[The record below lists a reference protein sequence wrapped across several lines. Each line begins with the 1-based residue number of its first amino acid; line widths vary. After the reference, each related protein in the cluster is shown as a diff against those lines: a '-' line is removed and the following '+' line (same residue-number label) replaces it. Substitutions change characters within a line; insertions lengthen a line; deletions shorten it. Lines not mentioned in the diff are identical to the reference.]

1 MYKYKVPPQLTH
13 QFPQLVIDYVN
24 RNPALAPLISGFPS
38 PETYRDIIKN
48 RNYSSHTRGV
58 LNEVLEKQYHAL
70 GLLSGDGNEQVV
82 KNLALL
88 KEANTFTVCT
98 GHQLNIFTGPLYT
111 IYKVVTTIRLAEELT
126 KHYPEHNFVPVF
138 WLATEDHDFDE
149 INHFHLFGKT
159 FSWPYPDAVTGKPV
173 GRLSTHGLNNIIEE
187 LKNLRIPE
195 SLLQLFE
202 QAYTQHTNLAN
213 ATVSI
218 YHRLFRLFGLVILQ
232 PDTPELKRIFLNYTK
247 RDILEKVSYTGV
259 KQTSELLSAA
269 KYNVQVNPREINY
282 FYITNEG
289 KRERIIH
296 ENNYQINNSD
306 TIFSQEE
313 FLQKLNDSPERFSPN
328 VITRP
333 MYQEVVLPNLA
344 YIGGPGEISYWLELK
359 QAFRAHNIPF
369 PVLHLRNSFV
379 LIGSKML
386 KHLQTLGLPLENYF
400 LDEVSLKR
408 RFIEQLPV
416 DSRVENEISA
426 INALFDSILAK
437 IETVDKSKVGE
448 WVKRINEQKAL
459 IKRLDKDFVD
469 IVSQKLDNQ
478 LDKLF
483 KVRESLIPEGKL
495 SERSE
500 NLIGKVKN
508 HPSDFITFIHEHT
521 DVFDQSVT
529 CLEI

>member
-1 MYKYKVPPQLTH
+1 MYKYKVSPELTH

-24 RNPALAPLISGFPS
+24 RNPALAPFIADFPS
-38 PETYRDIIKN
+38 LEAYRDSIKN
-48 RNYSSHTRGV
+48 RNYSEHTRSV
-58 LNEVLEKQYHAL
+58 LTEVLEKQYQSL
-70 GLLSGDGNEQVV
+70 GLLAGEGNEAVI
-82 KNLALL
+82 KNLTLL
-88 KEANTFTVCT
+88 KEVTTFTVCT

-111 IYKVVTTIRLAEELT
+111 IYKVVTTIKLAEELT
-126 KHYPEHNFVPVF
+126 KYYPGHHFVPVF

-149 INHFHLFGKT
+149 VNHFHLFGKT
-159 FSWPYPDAVTGKPV
+159 FSWPYPDCVSGKPV
-173 GRLSTHGLNNIIEE
+173 GHLSTQGLNIIIDE
-187 LKNLRIPE
+187 LRKLNVQE
-195 SLLQLFE
+195 NLLQLFE
-202 QAYTQHTNLAN
+202 QAYTQHTNLAE

-218 YHRLFRLFGLVILQ
+218 YHQLFRSFGLVILQ

-247 RDILEKVSYTGV
+247 RDILERLSYKEA

-269 KYNVQVNPREINY
+269 KYNIQVNPREINY

-289 KRERIIH
+289 KRERIIY

-306 TIFSQEE
+306 IAFSAEQ
-313 FLQKLNDSPERFSPN
+313 LVQKLNDSPERFSPN

-333 MYQEVVLPNLA
+333 LYQEVVLPNLA
-344 YIGGPGEISYWLELK
+344 YIGGPGEISYWMELK
-359 QAFRAHNIPF
+359 QVFHAHGIPF
-369 PVLHLRNSFV
+369 PFLHLRNSFV

-400 LDEVSLKR
+400 LDEVLLKR
-408 RFIEQLPV
+408 RFLEQLPV
-416 DSRVENEISA
+416 DSRIENEISS
-426 INALFDSILAK
+426 INALFDSILTK
-437 IETVDKSKVGE
+437 VETVDKSKVGE

-469 IVSQKLDNQ
+469 IVSQRLDNQ
-478 LDKLF
+478 IDKLF
-483 KVRESLIPEGKL
+483 KVRESLIPHGKL

-508 HPSDFITFIHEHT
+508 RSSDFISFIHEHT
-521 DVFDQSVT
+521 DVFEQSVT

>member
-1 MYKYKVPPQLTH
+1 MYKYKVAPELTH
-13 QFPQLVIDYVN
+13 QFPQLIIDYVN
-24 RNPALAPLISGFPS
+24 RNPALAPFITDFPS
-38 PETYRDIIKN
+38 PEAYRDSIKN
-48 RNYSSHTRGV
+48 RNYSEHTRSV
-58 LNEVLEKQYHAL
+58 LSEVLEKQYQIL
-70 GLLSGDGNEQVV
+70 GLLTDEGNEPVV
-82 KNLALL
+82 KNLTLL
-88 KEANTFTVCT
+88 KEATTFTVCT

-111 IYKVVTTIRLAEELT
+111 IYKVVTTIKLAEELT
-126 KHYPEHNFVPVF
+126 KHYPGYNFVPVF

-159 FSWPYPDAVTGKPV
+159 FSWPYPDAVKGKPV
-173 GRLSTHGLNNIIEE
+173 GRLSTRGLSTIIEE
-187 LKNLRIPE
+187 LKNLHIPE

-202 QAYTQHTNLAN
+202 QAYTQQENLAD

-218 YHRLFRLFGLVILQ
+218 YHQLFRSFGLVILQ

-247 RDILEKVSYTGV
+247 RDIIERLSYKEV
-259 KQTSELLSAA
+259 KHTSELLSAA

-282 FYITNEG
+282 FYITSEG

-306 TIFSQEE
+306 IVFSAEE
-313 FLQKLNDSPERFSPN
+313 LVQKLDDSPEHFSPN

-333 MYQEVVLPNLA
+333 LYQEVVLPNLA
-344 YIGGPGEISYWLELK
+344 YIGGPGEIAYWMELK
-359 QAFRAHNIPF
+359 QSFLAHGIPF

-386 KHLQTLGLPLENYF
+386 KHLQTLGLSLENYF

-408 RFIEQLPV
+408 RFIEQLPI
-416 DSRVENEISA
+416 DSRVENEISS
-426 INALFDSILAK
+426 INALFDSILTK
-437 IETVDKSKVGE
+437 VETVDKSKVGE
-448 WVKRINEQKAL
+448 WVKRINEQRGL

-478 LDKLF
+478 IDKLF
-483 KVRESLIPEGKL
+483 KVRESLLPQGKL

-508 HPSDFITFIHEHT
+508 HPLDFISFIHEHT
-521 DVFDQSVT
+521 DVFEQSVT